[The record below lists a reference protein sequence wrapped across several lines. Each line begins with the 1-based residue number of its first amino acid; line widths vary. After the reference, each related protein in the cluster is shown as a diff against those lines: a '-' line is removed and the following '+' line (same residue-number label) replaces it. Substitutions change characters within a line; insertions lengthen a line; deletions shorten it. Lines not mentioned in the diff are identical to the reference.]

1 MLADQPMLHDAITA
15 FLVHIMIG
23 SLVWMVVY
31 CRGSLRRVY
40 STELTGS
47 GEVLDFIGN
56 ALITLVLIIGWPIA
70 LIAIRKGKL
79 Q

>member
-1 MLADQPMLHDAITA
+1 MLADQPMLHDAITVG
-15 FLVHIMIG
+15 LIHIMIG

-31 CRGSLRRVY
+31 CRGQLARVY
-40 STELTGS
+40 ATELTGS

-56 ALITLVLIIGWPIA
+56 ALITLVLIIGWPAMLIA
-70 LIAIRKGKL
+70 LHKGKL